1 MGLHSSPQML
11 DLEKLCAKFQE
22 WLESKNFGTKVDRA
36 DGTILL
42 RGNWPLT
49 SVVETLTADGFGLGL
64 TKVDS
69 ALHVA
74 MRHNGGETQ
83 VNVKQGSW
91 TDNMI
96 GNALW
101 TIGTGGM
108 NFLLSQY
115 GEAIIK
121 DLETY
126 VEEVLR
132 GEHDYSPAELT
143 QRAAVTGSNST
154 KAMPA
159 PRKVSSTLTAD
170 TRTAPCPH
178 CSSPFLATREHLDRR
193 VVCSSCQ
200 GAFVIRQRRA
210 RP

>member
-1 MGLHSSPQML
+1 MGMHSSPTLL
-11 DLEKLCAKFQE
+11 DLEMLCSKFQA
-22 WLESKNFGTKVDRA
+22 WLESRKFGTKVERM
-36 DGTILL
+36 DGSILL

-49 SVVETLTADGFGLGL
+49 SLVQTLTADRFGLGL

-74 MRHNGGETQ
+74 MRHEGGATQ

-115 GEAIIK
+115 GEGVIK
-121 DLETY
+121 DLEVY
-126 VEEVLR
+126 VDEVLAANPEMTSAGNALPITGKGMPTPVQR
-132 GEHDYSPAELT
+132 GSSAL
-143 QRAAVTGSNST
+143 AV
-154 KAMPA
+154 
-159 PRKVSSTLTAD
+159 
-170 TRTAPCPH
+170 TRTALCPH
-178 CSSPFLATREHLDRR
+178 CSAPFLATRDQLDSK
-193 VVCSSCQ
+193 VSCTSCQ
-200 GAFVIRQRRA
+200 GAFVIRQRPA
-210 RP
+210 RK

>member
-1 MGLHSSPQML
+1 MGLHRSQKLL
-11 DLEKLCAKFQE
+11 DLDVLCNKFKA
-22 WLESKNFGTKVDRA
+22 WLEGKNFGTKVERI
-36 DGTILL
+36 DGSILL

-49 SVVETLTADGFGLGL
+49 SLVQTLTADRFGLGL

-69 ALHVA
+69 ALHVV
-74 MRHNGGETQ
+74 MRHEGRETQ

-121 DLETY
+121 DLEVY
-126 VEEVLR
+126 VDEVLVDDH
-132 GEHDYSPAELT
+132 EALLPASASPS
-143 QRAAVTGSNST
+143 VTT
-154 KAMPA
+154 TMPA
-159 PRKVSSTLTAD
+159 PVQRGQTALAI
-170 TRTAPCPH
+170 TRTAICPH
-178 CSSPFLATREHLDRR
+178 CSSPFLATKEHLDTK

-200 GAFVIRQRRA
+200 GAFVVRQRPA
-210 RP
+210 RK